1 MGKANCQNACSQ
13 KIYAKL
19 LNNLLTNSHC
29 KKGIYG
35 SDQCENI
42 GFLVQ
47 AGNNLKELAFTN
59 LKISYPLAF
68 PRKST
73 CDFSSRTWFSRV
85 KISMFTRDDSIS
97 KRVGR
102 EDFCQ
107 VILLNR
113 FFLMI
118 NGQKSVKP
126 RISSSRH
133 YFQIKF
139 QNITLIHVFGKK
151 IWKHVENFW
160 IWWGLSFIP

>member
-1 MGKANCQNACSQ
+1 M
-13 KIYAKL
+13 
-19 LNNLLTNSHC
+19 
-29 KKGIYG
+29 
-35 SDQCENI
+35 DQINI
-42 GFLVQ
+42 GFLAQ

-73 CDFSSRTWFSRV
+73 CDFSSRTWFSGV
-85 KISMFTRDDSIS
+85 KISMFTRYDS

-102 EDFCQ
+102 EDFWQ

-151 IWKHVENFW
+151 SENTLKIFGSDEVWVLFPRGVISRGVW
-160 IWWGLSFIP
+160 IIG